1 MKLSINANYLI
12 PTRNPSRFRSIE
24 ECFRL
29 CAEAGFR
36 ILDFSPRLDDKW
48 ETRVEAALS
57 AAEKFDIEIEQSHAP
72 YNFYAKMS
80 PEQFSTVLDRSVE
93 AAIRMKNRQLV
104 FHMDEYH
111 APSPEE
117 YDPEEAL
124 KSAYEALAPHIE
136 KALAGGVRVA
146 LETIFED
153 RKTYRKSDR
162 SHFGGTFDEL
172 MASVERF
179 NHPDVGCCWDFGHA
193 DIAYEKEHCE
203 MIRKMGKK
211 IICTHTHDNYYNRDL
226 HVPPFM
232 GNLPWEDLM
241 RTMKE
246 IGYSGNL
253 TFEFVYG
260 RMPDRLIPGFL
271 NQAYDTGL
279 VLMDMFEGKEV
290 L

>member
-1 MKLSINANYLI
+1 MKLSTNANYLV
-12 PTRNPSRFRSIE
+12 PTRDQNRFRSTE
-24 ECFRL
+24 ECFQL

-36 ILDFSPRLDDKW
+36 ILDFSPCLDDAW
-48 ETRVEAALS
+48 ETHVDAAVR

-80 PEQFSTVLDRSVE
+80 PEHFSTVLNRSVE

-117 YDPEEAL
+117 YDPKVAL
-124 KSAYEALAPHIE
+124 ESAYEALAPHVE

-153 RKTYRKSDR
+153 RKTYGKTDR

-172 MASVERF
+172 IASIERF

-193 DIAYEKEHCE
+193 SIGYGKEHCE

-226 HVPPFM
+226 HVMPFM

-241 RTMKE
+241 QTMKE
-246 IGYSGNL
+246 IEYSGNL

-260 RMPDRLIPGFL
+260 RLPDRLIPGFL
-271 NQAYDTGL
+271 KQAYDTGL
-279 VLMDMFEGKEV
+279 ALADLFEGKEV